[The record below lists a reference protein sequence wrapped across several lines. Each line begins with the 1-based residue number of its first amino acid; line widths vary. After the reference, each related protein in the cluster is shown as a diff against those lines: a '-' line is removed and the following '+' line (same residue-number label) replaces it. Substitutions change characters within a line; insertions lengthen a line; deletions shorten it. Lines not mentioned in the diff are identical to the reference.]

1 MTEGDTP
8 PVVTASTE
16 ENGYSP
22 QETYLGE
29 DCICNMLV
37 VGEDPSCPKHGTGGG
52 QWVDEDQRSPLEL
65 SRALQ
70 ARLHQLRGPVGH
82 LDRSAAQ
89 LTNGG
94 LTESIRFNVEAM
106 HVELAELLNETMWKD
121 WKTYPPEWYS
131 DERHMDMKM
140 EAIDLYFFLNNIFIA
155 LGMDDAQIQNL
166 YRHKF
171 EINMERQEGAYK

>member
-1 MTEGDTP
+1 MTDPT
-8 PVVTASTE
+8 VVTASSDE
-16 ENGYSP
+16 GGYGTDG
-22 QETYLGE
+22 TYLGE
-29 DCICNMLV
+29 DCICGLLV
-37 VGEDPSCPKHGTGGG
+37 VGTDSACPKHGVGAGHLG
-52 QWVDEDQRSPLEL
+52 ENEQRSPLEL